1 MDIDSLAINFNPA
14 AQNLLQFV
22 LAFVMFSIAI
32 DTPMGDFKTIL
43 QRPKG
48 LLVGAIGQFLL
59 FPAFTF
65 LLVSFLLWSGWVTL
79 SASMILGMYLIAAC
93 PGGNISNF
101 LSHLAG
107 GNTALSVSL
116 SALSTLA
123 AVVSTPL
130 NFGLWAGLTP
140 AAATAMQSVSISFMD
155 LASSVI
161 LLLVLPMLVGLAFQF
176 YLSKLTLAI
185 KKTVKILAALLFI
198 GLIVG
203 ALAANWANFMQYIHY
218 VVFIVIIQN
227 SLGLIMG
234 YFWARTCGLQRRDA
248 RTISIEIGIQNSGL
262 ALLLALQFF
271 PKLGGMALIAAW
283 WSVWH
288 GISGGILAAY
298 WQRNPVKI
306 TTNSATMFDKT

>member
-43 QRPKG
+43 RQPKG
-48 LLVGAIGQFLL
+48 LLVGAVGQFLL

-65 LLVSFLLWSGWVTL
+65 LLVSALLWSGWFQL

-130 NFGLWAGLTP
+130 NFSLWAGLTP
-140 AAATAMQSVSISFMD
+140 EAAAAMQSVAISFID
-155 LASSVI
+155 LANSVI
-161 LLLVLPMLVGLAFQF
+161 FILVLPMLVGLACQHYLNQF
-176 YLSKLTLAI
+176 TLKI
-185 KKTVKILAALLFI
+185 KKAVKILAALLFI
-198 GLIVG
+198 GLIIG

-218 VVFIVIIQN
+218 VIFIVIIQN
-227 SLGLIMG
+227 SLALILG
-234 YFWARTCGLQRRDA
+234 YFWARTCRLQEREA

-288 GISGGILAAY
+288 GISGGILATY
-298 WQRNPVKI
+298 WQRNPVK
-306 TTNSATMFDKT
+306 NASKSAIDFDKT